1 MPCVNRNKLNGGPI
15 SLLDGEYNDGENRS
29 NTGNFKQYIT
39 FI

>member
-1 MPCVNRNKLNGGPI
+1 MPCVNRQKLNEGSI
-15 SLLDGEYNDGENRS
+15 SLLDGEYNDGENRC